1 MLDTGFL
8 YFIQEPASSIQHQ
21 TVKYINGD
29 RGKKLPEK
37 TNLRIKIPPMILKEK
52 IEDALRGVI
61 DPGTNLDIMR
71 MRLVR
76 DLLIDQDGKVS
87 LTFRPASPVCPM
99 AFKLAYDIKKAVQQT
114 KGVKEVEVKV
124 SGYNRADE
132 LMEVLKQ
139 AGNQ

>member
-1 MLDTGFL
+1 M
-8 YFIQEPASSIQHQ
+8 S
-21 TVKYINGD
+21 
-29 RGKKLPEK
+29 
-37 TNLRIKIPPMILKEK
+37 LKEEVK
-52 IEDALRGVI
+52 HALSEVI

-76 DLLIDQDGKVS
+76 DLSIDRDGRVS
-87 LTFRPASPVCPM
+87 LTFRPSSPVCPM
-99 AFKLAYDIKKAVQQT
+99 AFKIAYEIKKAVQQT
-114 KGVKEVEVKV
+114 EGVKEVEVKV

>member
-1 MLDTGFL
+1 MT
-8 YFIQEPASSIQHQ
+8 
-21 TVKYINGD
+21 
-29 RGKKLPEK
+29 
-37 TNLRIKIPPMILKEK
+37 IKQK

-71 MRLVR
+71 MKLVR
-76 DLLIDQDGKVS
+76 DLSINRDGRVS
-87 LTFRPASPVCPM
+87 LTFRPASPVCPL

-114 KGVKEVEVKV
+114 QGVKEVEVKV

-139 AGNQ
+139 AGKRSGASLHEGSKSLLSPKG

>member
-1 MLDTGFL
+1 M
-8 YFIQEPASSIQHQ
+8 S
-21 TVKYINGD
+21 
-29 RGKKLPEK
+29 
-37 TNLRIKIPPMILKEK
+37 LKEEVK
-52 IEDALRGVI
+52 HALSEVI

-76 DLLIDQDGKVS
+76 DLSIDRDGRVS
-87 LTFRPASPVCPM
+87 LTFRPSAPVCPM
-99 AFKLAYDIKKAVQQT
+99 AFKLAYDIRKAVQQT
-114 KGVKEVEVKV
+114 EGVKEVEVKV